1 MYFRWSDSEAQDWA
15 QVIAAYKAAKAGG
28 SSEKGHFLALAR
40 AYAAKWAADHFVS
53 VRDNRTGATFRGPVD
68 PPDGALYVRWVET
81 YGTGPG
87 QLPAGAVEYIIWI
100 KRAEKAQIP
109 AWACPVCGGTVQAD
123 WDGERWTWPAVLHP
137 FCAAGG

>member
-28 SSEKGHFLALAR
+28 SSEK
-40 AYAAKWAADHFVS
+40 
-53 VRDNRTGATFRGPVD
+53 
-68 PPDGALYVRWVET
+68 
-81 YGTGPG
+81 GPG